1 MIGTILIVM
10 TDQSYQPSIAGLRAF
25 VTVARKLHFGSAA
38 SDLGVSQPSLSQA
51 LAALEAGLGM
61 RLVERT
67 TRRVFLT
74 SQGEQLLP
82 RALAVVRAADELLF
96 AARGAQDPL
105 RGGLR
110 LGLIPTVAP
119 YVLPAVLAGTAAE
132 LPDLALRIVE
142 DRTARLLD
150 QLREGVLDAA
160 LLALPVEGPG
170 LAEIGMY
177 DEDFV
182 LALPAG
188 HRLAGRK
195 RVNPADMAELPL
207 LLLDEGHC
215 LRDQALEVCQLA
227 GFRPDLGQ
235 TRAASLATAVQCV
248 EGGLGVT
255 LIPATAVDAE
265 TAGGRLAT
273 ATFAAPRPG
282 RRIGLVYRESAGRAA
297 AYGRLAGLLT
307 GMIDAASP
315 TAAIRPVAGLL
326 SPPESRRTS
335 G

>member
-1 MIGTILIVM
+1 M

-25 VTVARKLHFGSAA
+25 ATIARKLHFSAA
-38 SDLGVSQPSLSQA
+38 ATELGISQPALSQA
-51 LAALEAGLGM
+51 LAALEAGLGV

-74 SQGEQLLP
+74 SEGEALLP
-82 RALAVVRAADELLF
+82 HATAVVRAVDEMLL
-96 AARGAQDPL
+96 AARGSEDPL

-119 YVLPAVLAGTAAE
+119 YVLPAILAGTGAE
-132 LPDLALRIVE
+132 LPDLRLQVVE
-142 DRTARLLD
+142 DQTARLLA
-150 QLREGVLDAA
+150 QLREGTLDLA
-160 LLALPVEGPG
+160 LLALPLDAPG
-170 LAEIGMY
+170 IAEIALY

-182 LALPAG
+182 LALPVG
-188 HRLAGRK
+188 HRLAGRTA
-195 RVNPADMAELPL
+195 VDPADMADLPL

-227 GFRPDLGQ
+227 GIRPDLGQ
-235 TRAASLATAVQCV
+235 TRAASLSTAVQCV

-255 LIPATAVDAE
+255 LIPTTAVDAE

-282 RRIGLVYRESAGRAA
+282 RRIGLAFRESAGREE
-297 AYGRLAGLLT
+297 AYRRFGDLLT
-307 GMIDAASP
+307 TMILGATP
-315 TAAIRPVAGLL
+315 TLGVAPVAV
-326 SPPESRRTS
+326 SRP

>member
-1 MIGTILIVM
+1 M

-25 VTVARKLHFGSAA
+25 VTIARKLHFGSAA
-38 SDLGVSQPSLSQA
+38 TELGISQPSLSQA

-82 RALAVVRAADELLF
+82 RAVAVVRTVDELLL
-96 AARGAQDPL
+96 AARGAEDPL

-110 LGLIPTVAP
+110 LGLIPTLAP
-119 YVLPAVLAGTAAE
+119 YVLPAILAGIAAE
-132 LPDLALRIVE
+132 LPELTLQVVE
-142 DRTARLLD
+142 DQTARLLD
-150 QLREGVLDAA
+150 QLREGTLDLA
-160 LLALPVEGPG
+160 LLALPADAPG
-170 LAEIGMY
+170 IAEIPMY

-195 RVNPADMAELPL
+195 RVDPADMAELPL

-273 ATFAAPRPG
+273 ATFATPRPG
-282 RRIGLVYRESAGRAA
+282 RRIGLVYRESAGRDSAYETFAEMLTEMIVAA
-297 AYGRLAGLLT
+297 APGAGIRPAQHKT
-307 GMIDAASP
+307 GAASRSKQKN
-315 TAAIRPVAGLL
+315 AR
-326 SPPESRRTS
+326 
-335 G
+335 

>member
-1 MIGTILIVM
+1 M

-25 VTVARKLHFGSAA
+25 ATIARKLHFGSAA
-38 SDLGVSQPSLSQA
+38 TELGISQPALSQA
-51 LAALEAGLGM
+51 LATLEAGLGM

-74 SQGEQLLP
+74 SQGELLLP
-82 RALAVVRAADELLF
+82 RAVAVVRAVDELAL
-96 AARGAQDPL
+96 AARGAEDPL

-119 YVLPAVLAGTAAE
+119 YTLPAILAGIGAE
-132 LPDLALRIVE
+132 LPDLTLQVVE
-142 DRTARLLD
+142 DQTARLLE
-150 QLREGVLDAA
+150 QLREGVLDSAV
-160 LLALPVEGPG
+160 LALPADAAGIS
-170 LAEIGMY
+170 EIPMY

-188 HRLAGRK
+188 HRLGGRK
-195 RVNPADMAELPL
+195 RVDPAAMADLPL

-227 GFRPDLGQ
+227 GFRPAVGR
-235 TRAASLATAVQCV
+235 TRAASLTTAVQCV

-255 LIPATAVDAE
+255 LIPGTAVDAE

-282 RRIGLVYRESAGRAA
+282 RRIGLVHRESAGRAG
-297 AYGRLAGLLT
+297 AYRRFADILT
-307 GMIDAASP
+307 GLIVAAHPSTGVRAVP
-315 TAAIRPVAGLL
+315 A
-326 SPPESRRTS
+326 
-335 G
+335 

>member
-1 MIGTILIVM
+1 M

-38 SDLGVSQPSLSQA
+38 TELGISQPALSQA
-51 LAALEAGLGM
+51 LAALETGLGM

-74 SQGEQLLP
+74 SQGDALLP
-82 RALAVVRAADELLF
+82 RAVAVVRAVDELLL
-96 AARGAQDPL
+96 ASRGAEDPL
-105 RGGLR
+105 RGGVR

-119 YVLPAVLAGTAAE
+119 YVLPAILAGIPAE
-132 LPDLALRIVE
+132 LPELTLQVVE
-142 DRTARLLD
+142 DQTARLLD
-150 QLREGVLDAA
+150 QLRDGAIDLAM
-160 LLALPVEGPG
+160 LALPAEGAG
-170 LAEIGMY
+170 LAEVPMY

-182 LALPAG
+182 LALPVG
-188 HRLAGRK
+188 HRMAGRK
-195 RVNPADMAELPL
+195 RVDPADMAELPL

-273 ATFAAPRPG
+273 ATFAAPKPG
-282 RRIGLVYRESAGRAA
+282 RRIGLAFRESAGRTD
-297 AYGRLAGLLT
+297 AYRRFAQLLT
-307 GMIDAASP
+307 GMIAA
-315 TAAIRPVAGLL
+315 AAPQTGIRPVSA
-326 SPPESRRTS
+326 PA
-335 G
+335 

>member
-1 MIGTILIVM
+1 MISTILIAM
-10 TDQSYQPSIAGLRAF
+10 TDQSYHPSIAGLRAF
-25 VTVARKLHFGSAA
+25 VAIARKLHFGSAA
-38 SDLGVSQPSLSQA
+38 TELGISQPALSQA
-51 LAALEAGLGM
+51 LATLESGLAM

-74 SQGEQLLP
+74 SQGEELLP
-82 RALAVVRAADELLF
+82 RAAAVVRAVDELAF
-96 AARGAQDPL
+96 AARGAEDPL
-105 RGGLR
+105 RGKLR

-119 YVLPAVLAGTAAE
+119 YTLPAILAGVAAQ
-132 LPDLALRIVE
+132 LPDLSLLVVE
-142 DRTARLLD
+142 NQTARLLE
-150 QLREGVLDAA
+150 QLRDGSLDLAV
-160 LLALPVEGPG
+160 LALPADAPG
-170 LAEIGMY
+170 IAEIPMY

-182 LALPAG
+182 LALPRG

-195 RVNPADMAELPL
+195 RVDPAAMAELPL

-273 ATFAAPRPG
+273 ATFAPPRPG

-297 AYGRLAGLLT
+297 PYARLAQMLT
-307 GMIDAASP
+307 VMIAGASP
-315 TAAIRPVAGLL
+315 TTEIRPVGNAL
-326 SPPESRRTS
+326 PVSRP